1 MSATRLRQD
10 LWLLDAKVQANA
22 FELYRQGCAHLF
34 DITLMSPEARFYN
47 RLEGYNLDSVVLA
60 RCVGVAQRFERNLA
74 HILADGGDTV
84 LIVMDLVPNDW
95 AGDYDGRPAS
105 SQRGEVRFVGLHK
118 ASLF

>member
-60 RCVGVAQRFERNLA
+60 CPDLCSFRARMFCCYWQ
-74 HILADGGDTV
+74 HI
-84 LIVMDLVPNDW
+84 
-95 AGDYDGRPAS
+95 
-105 SQRGEVRFVGLHK
+105 
-118 ASLF
+118 